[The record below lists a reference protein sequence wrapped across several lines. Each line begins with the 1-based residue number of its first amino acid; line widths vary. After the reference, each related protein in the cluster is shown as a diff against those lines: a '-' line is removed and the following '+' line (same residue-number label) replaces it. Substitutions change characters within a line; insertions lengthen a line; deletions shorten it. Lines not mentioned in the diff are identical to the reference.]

1 MSEKN
6 VLFLCPQFYG
16 YYKDIAQAA
25 KKLSLNLI
33 WFDDAPRLNS
43 FQYFL
48 KRLSKNY
55 YKKKINKYID
65 EIIKEIKCVKIDC
78 ILLINGLSL
87 NGDLISKI
95 KKALGN
101 PKIIYYARDS
111 TKVFPVIKEISN
123 ISSKTYS
130 FDWEDCQKYGFTF
143 LPLFYTEES
152 KMESLPTNYDYCCF
166 MNFYPN
172 KASSFLNVKNAL
184 PNNLIGFEHLKLKS
198 KIFYFYFK
206 IFYHNDFKY
215 FSLKNFKF
223 YDLDREA
230 INQLILESK
239 VIIDCPLEGQN
250 GLTMRTFEVLS
261 KFKKLITTNENIKYY
276 PFYSPNNIFIVKTQ
290 AENIPL
296 EFFNTPFDKK
306 FSLSNEYSVE
316 NFVKII
322 FKEI

>member
-1 MSEKN
+1 MSEKK

-25 KKLSLNLI
+25 EKLSLNLI
-33 WFDDAPRLNS
+33 WFDDAPKLNS

-48 KRLSKNY
+48 KRLSKKY
-55 YKKKINKYID
+55 YKKKIDKYING
-65 EIIKEIKCVKIDC
+65 IIKRIKYIKIDC
-78 ILLINGLSL
+78 ILLVNGLSL
-87 NGDLISKI
+87 NSDLLLKLREV
-95 KKALGN
+95 LGN
-101 PKIIYYARDS
+101 PEIIYYAWDS
-111 TKVFPVIKEISN
+111 TKVFPIIKEISD
-123 ISSKTYS
+123 ISSETFS
-130 FDWEDCQKYGFTF
+130 FDWDDCQKYGFTF
-143 LPLFYTEES
+143 LPLFYTEEPEI
-152 KMESLPTNYDYCCF
+152 ESSPTNYDYCCF

-172 KASSFLNVKNAL
+172 KASSFLNIKKAL

-206 IFYHNDFKY
+206 IFYYNDFKC
-215 FSLKNFKF
+215 FNLSNFKF
-223 YDLDREA
+223 YDLSRET
-230 INQLILESK
+230 INQLILKSK

-276 PFYSPNNIFIVKTQ
+276 PFYSPNNIFIVKSQTD
-290 AENIPL
+290 NIPL
-296 EFFNTPFDKK
+296 EFFNSPFDNK

-316 NFVKII
+316 SFVKKI